1 MTTDRKNFESHDF
14 RAIIVTAKYPGVAY
28 RLGTWFG
35 TLLYDVRAVFLKSRK
50 PLQHNVFLPFLL
62 NQSDEMPCFYHNF
75 DHNEMIFSVFSDILF
90 FDFRV

>member
-1 MTTDRKNFESHDF
+1 MTVR
-14 RAIIVTAKYPGVAY
+14 YPGVAY

-35 TLLYDVRAVFLKSRK
+35 SLLYDVRAVFLKSRK
-50 PLQHNVFLPFLL
+50 PMQRNAFPPFLL
-62 NQSDEMPCFYHNF
+62 SRSDEMPWFCHNF